1 MEYLNIKVALTIIFV
16 IAVIWF
22 GSLFERWLKND
33 RYQISTGSSHEIYRL
48 DKSTGK
54 IELFLLDLRS
64 DEIIELKEYR
74 ARRR

>member
-1 MEYLNIKVALTIIFV
+1 MEYLNIKVALTIILV

-22 GSLFERWLKND
+22 GSLFERWLKNE
-33 RYQISTGSSHEIYRL
+33 RYQISSGSQEIYRL

>member
-1 MEYLNIKVALTIIFV
+1 MEYLNIKVALTIILV

-22 GSLFERWLKND
+22 GSLFERWLKNE
-33 RYQISTGSSHEIYRL
+33 RYQISSGSQETYRL